1 MDASIALNH
10 RSQRAMDVMLPQQ
23 KHVAACNAWGHCLQ
37 SKCDVSS
44 PLQHAKCRDFP
55 GMKAAVCL
63 TEASGNITLQLVAVP
78 IEALRKTTNQNEYAT
93 DGLRVSGMMVISFDT
108 FCLHIISQ
116 TLLNFRSIST
126 CVFVA

>member
-1 MDASIALNH
+1 
-10 RSQRAMDVMLPQQ
+10 
-23 KHVAACNAWGHCLQ
+23 
-37 SKCDVSS
+37 
-44 PLQHAKCRDFP
+44 
-55 GMKAAVCL
+55 MKAAVCL

-78 IEALRKTTNQNEYAT
+78 IEALRKTTNQKEYAT